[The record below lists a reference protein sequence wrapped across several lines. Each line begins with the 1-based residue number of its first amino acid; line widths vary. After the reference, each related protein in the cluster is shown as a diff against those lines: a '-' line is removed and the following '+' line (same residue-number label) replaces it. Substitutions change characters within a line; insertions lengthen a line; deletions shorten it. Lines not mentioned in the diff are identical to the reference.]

1 MLVVTSAGFLSLAN
15 RRVGEFCCPY
25 GALKDQ
31 PSGLPYSDMFYR
43 TRVVTN
49 CCVVASARNR
59 ATSFFGRRGDR
70 SFGPGVRHI
79 DHYRLEA
86 VVPLDSQTCN
96 IIFYPFYPFF
106 FF

>member
-1 MLVVTSAGFLSLAN
+1 MLSIW
-15 RRVGEFCCPY
+15 RVERST
-25 GALKDQ
+25 L
-31 PSGLPYSDMFYR
+31 GL
-43 TRVVTN
+43 TVITN

-86 VVPLDSQTCN
+86 VVPLDSQTFS
-96 IIFYPFYPFF
+96 IIFLSFLSFLLQSHPQSSHTLVGISTWLGYSGCIIL
-106 FF
+106 